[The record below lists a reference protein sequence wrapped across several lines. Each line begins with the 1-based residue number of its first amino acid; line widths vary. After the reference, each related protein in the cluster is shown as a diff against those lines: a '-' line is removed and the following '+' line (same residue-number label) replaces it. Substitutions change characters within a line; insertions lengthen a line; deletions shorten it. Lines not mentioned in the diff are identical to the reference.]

1 MEFLA
6 YLSDPLQYSF
16 FVQAL
21 IASVLVMTAAGL
33 SSFTIVSNNQSFFT
47 QGISQAMV
55 LGVAVGA
62 GNFVGGLAGAFLAAL
77 ATASV
82 IVAIQNRLA
91 WLPSDAVIAAISSL
105 VFASGIVVLNAGSG
119 RNTPVSSVLFG
130 NVLGVSSFEIAILL
144 IFALMSIG
152 FFGFFGKRLQLIAQN
167 RTVAL
172 AAGIKVR
179 ELEYARIIWL
189 ALLTAVA
196 VPVVGVLLVVSAT
209 VIPALIG
216 VTFTPRKNQAYL
228 IAGLSA
234 TLSAL
239 LGLYASY
246 FLDTP
251 TGPTIALSLG
261 ALWVIFALTALT
273 KGLIRT

>member
-1 MEFLA
+1 MEFLTS
-6 YLSDPLQYSF
+6 LSEPLQYAF

-33 SSFTIVSNNQSFFT
+33 SSFTVVSNNQSFFT

-77 ATASV
+77 ATASA
-82 IVAIQNRLA
+82 IVAIQNKLA

-105 VFASGIVVLNAGSG
+105 VFAAGIIVLNAGSG

-130 NVLGVSSFEIAILL
+130 NVLGVNSFEITILL
-144 IFALMSIG
+144 FFALMSIG
-152 FFGFFGKRLQLIAQN
+152 FFGFFGKKLQLIAQN

-216 VTFTPRKNQAYL
+216 VTFTPRKNKAYL

-261 ALWVIFALTALT
+261 AIWAIFALTAST
-273 KGLIRT
+273 KQLIKP